1 MNKLIDMVYEA
12 GKSKIFVNNDTKQM
26 VIQIKWDGLPGARYL
41 MIDKDKNIIEI
52 NLNDAEIY
60 IDNPRFEEYKIEEF
74 LYKDLLLDYLNH

>member
-1 MNKLIDMVYEA
+1 MNKLIDIAYEA

-74 LYKDLLLDYLNH
+74 LYKNLLLDYLNH

>member
-1 MNKLIDMVYEA
+1 MNKLIDMAYEA

-74 LYKDLLLDYLNH
+74 LYKSLLLDYLNH

>member
-1 MNKLIDMVYEA
+1 MNKLIDIAYEA
-12 GKSKIFVNNDTKQM
+12 GKSKIFINNDTKQM

>member
-1 MNKLIDMVYEA
+1 MNKLIDMAYEA
-12 GKSKIFVNNDTKQM
+12 GKSKIFVNNNTKQM

-41 MIDKDKNIIEI
+41 MIDKDKNITEI

-74 LYKDLLLDYLNH
+74 LYKNLLLDYLNH

>member
-1 MNKLIDMVYEA
+1 MDKLIDMAYEA

-41 MIDKDKNIIEI
+41 MIDKNKNIIEI

-74 LYKDLLLDYLNH
+74 LYKSLLLDYLNH

>member
-1 MNKLIDMVYEA
+1 MDKLIDMAYEA

-74 LYKDLLLDYLNH
+74 LYKNLLLDYLNH

>member
-1 MNKLIDMVYEA
+1 MNKLIDMAYEA

-41 MIDKDKNIIEI
+41 MIDKDKNITEI

>member
-1 MNKLIDMVYEA
+1 MNKLIDMAYEA

-74 LYKDLLLDYLNH
+74 LYKNLLLDYLNH

>member
-1 MNKLIDMVYEA
+1 MNKLIDMAYEA

-41 MIDKDKNIIEI
+41 MIDKDKNITEI

-74 LYKDLLLDYLNH
+74 LYKSLLLDYLNH

>member
-1 MNKLIDMVYEA
+1 MNKLIDMAYEA

-41 MIDKDKNIIEI
+41 MIDKNKNIIEI

>member
-1 MNKLIDMVYEA
+1 MDKLIDIAYKA

>member
-1 MNKLIDMVYEA
+1 MDKLIDMAYEA

-74 LYKDLLLDYLNH
+74 LYKSLLLDYLNH